1 MQNGGIM
8 PNLSHNNL
16 LTLINWKETMI
27 TKRQWEEMTKTDSHH
42 LLRLEN
48 ETYLG
53 YQLQRFFYFLKHLI
67 IKN

>member
-1 MQNGGIM
+1 
-8 PNLSHNNL
+8 
-16 LTLINWKETMI
+16 MI

>member
-1 MQNGGIM
+1 
-8 PNLSHNNL
+8 
-16 LTLINWKETMI
+16 MI

-48 ETYLG
+48 ENYVG

-67 IKN
+67 IKK